1 MSRLRFVP
9 VFLLAFVLMATGVM
23 RATAQDATPVPA
35 PVELSPSNT
44 DSVVAFGQWFLS
56 FPAVISPGAD
66 ATGAACG
73 LGQRGT
79 FYLAP
84 SYVGVGGITR
94 NCTVVEGSNIVV
106 PVIAGDCSTA
116 EADPYHGTDAAS
128 LASCAT
134 ALVDGIT
141 AAHASIDG
149 TDVADIASYRVQ
161 SPVFNVVLPG
171 DNILHAPAGVA
182 SVVIDGAFITVK
194 GLTAGE
200 HTISYGGTYP
210 SGGSL
215 DLNYNITV
223 VAAPVAAG

>member
-1 MSRLRFVP
+1 MRRIRMLPTAV
-9 VFLLAFVLMATGVM
+9 LALALVASW
-23 RATAQDATPVPA
+23 AASAAAQNATPTAAVS
-35 PVELSPSNT
+35 LSPSNS
-44 DSVVAFGQWFLS
+44 DSVVAYGQWLLS
-56 FPAVISPGAD
+56 FPAVINPGAD

-94 NCTVVEGSNIVV
+94 TCTVIEGSNIVV

-128 LASCAT
+128 LSSCAK

-171 DNILHAPAGVA
+171 DNILHAPAGAA

-194 GLTAGE
+194 GLTAGT

-210 SGGSL
+210 SGGAL
-215 DLNYNITV
+215 DITYNLTV
-223 VAAPVAAG
+223 VAAPVASS